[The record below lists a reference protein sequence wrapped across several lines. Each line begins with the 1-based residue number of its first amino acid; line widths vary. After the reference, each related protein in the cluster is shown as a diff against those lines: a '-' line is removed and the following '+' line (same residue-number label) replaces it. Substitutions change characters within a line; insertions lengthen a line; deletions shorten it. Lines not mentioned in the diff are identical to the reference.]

1 MTKKQNLDT
10 VFNTEQKVW
19 LSDFQS
25 DNENCPVELRKLI
38 LETFKSKKTTKNKK
52 IGIQSIYLLNILN
65 NLTNSKQ

>member
-38 LETFKSKKTTKNKK
+38 LETLKKKNRH
-52 IGIQSIYLLNILN
+52 
-65 NLTNSKQ
+65 